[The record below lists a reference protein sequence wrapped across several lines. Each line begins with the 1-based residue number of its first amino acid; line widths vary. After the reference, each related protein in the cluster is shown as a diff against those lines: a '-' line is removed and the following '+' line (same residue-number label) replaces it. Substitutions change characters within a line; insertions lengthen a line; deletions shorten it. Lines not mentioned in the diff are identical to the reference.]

1 MAKKSMIAREV
12 KRKKMVE
19 KYLDRRNKL
28 RSVSL
33 DNKLSLEDRMAA
45 RRELFGLPKNSAP
58 TRVRNRCAI
67 TGRPRGYMRFFGLS
81 RIAFRELALNGH
93 LPGIRKGSL

>member
-45 RRELFGLPKNSAP
+45 RRELFELPKNSAP
-58 TRVRNRCAI
+58 TRIRNRCTI

>member
-45 RRELFGLPKNSAP
+45 RRELFELPKNL
-58 TRVRNRCAI
+58 RFVR
-67 TGRPRGYMRFFGLS
+67 LS
-81 RIAFRELALNGH
+81 KMELMVPPQKCGKLI
-93 LPGIRKGSL
+93 PK